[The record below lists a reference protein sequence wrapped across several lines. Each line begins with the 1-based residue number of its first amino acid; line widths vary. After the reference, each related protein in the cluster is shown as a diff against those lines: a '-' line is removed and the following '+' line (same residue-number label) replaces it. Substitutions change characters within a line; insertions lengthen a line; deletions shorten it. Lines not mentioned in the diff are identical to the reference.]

1 MSEKATDVDVE
12 VENPHD
18 HVAHRSGHAW
28 LDKVLPISALFVSFI
43 SILIAWHH
51 GEVMQGLVHQN
62 ERLVQANSL
71 PYLQMYSN
79 QGADHFDLFISNAGI
94 GPAEVRTAELLV
106 DGKPV
111 ATLEDFL
118 KACCN
123 VSGRGG
129 VSKSNVIGQMIRPGV
144 DVPYISADETN
155 LALVQ
160 TIARAYHERRLE
172 TRLCYCSV
180 FDECWTRSSRDFANA
195 VRPKR
200 VDSCPMP
207 TVPYR
212 S

>member
-1 MSEKATDVDVE
+1 MDVE

-18 HVAHRSGHAW
+18 HVSHRSGHGW
-28 LDKVLPISALFVSFI
+28 LDKVLPVSALFVSAI
-43 SILIAWHH
+43 SIAIAYHH
-51 GEVMQGLVHQN
+51 GGVMQDLVRQN

-79 QGADHFDLFISNAGI
+79 SGPEHFDLIISNAGI
-94 GPAEVRTAELLV
+94 GPADVRTAELLV

-118 KACCN
+118 MACCN
-123 VSGRGG
+123 ISERGAI
-129 VSKSNVIGQMIRPGV
+129 SKSNVVGQMIRPGT
-144 DVPYISADETN
+144 DVAYIGVRETDP
-155 LALVQ
+155 ATREAIVK
-160 TIARAYHERRLE
+160 AYAARRLE

-195 VRPKR
+195 VRPQP

-207 TVPYR
+207 QVPYR